1 MALVGEVQVV
11 PSGKVYRQ
19 IFDAE
24 VQLVR
29 SLGEVRARTT
39 QHGINLD
46 SAKIPLVREKIHSAG
61 LLSYS
66 QLQWVDSMP
75 YDSYT
80 ENPVLYRDKT
90 TSTLGKVHEGE
101 HEIAAREVRGLCDVI
116 VPEKSDSGI
125 LQRITTNRQ
134 ARHEKA
140 VCDLHKEF
148 ADISK
153 EMEALVLKALRD
165 LQEFMSESDRKIDL
179 LFQQCEQKRD
189 NKALTTVFLNKF
201 WGHGVEESS
210 CRKKW
215 IRCTEKT
222 LFQLEKKRSD
232 QVTVVLKE
240 FTTLLTE
247 ICYLVPSD
255 LIRFI
260 HKEAMMI
267 NQAILANH
275 RAIAKLSLNLM
286 ELELKR
292 EGAQHLQWQDLT
304 KAWKSHEKE
313 KVITEFRLF
322 AEKEMNQMPISVKR
336 ETDLLMDQQCSL
348 LGRRL
353 QLLCS
358 VSDFIPETCTKTA
371 VSEWHESLLALNKE
385 IESVNTQ
392 FLYRHRN
399 LQNDTIQRCTAAAE
413 TCQTRL
419 INLDI
424 CCKNEAES
432 IMTKELFPITEQFQI
447 RYEKEQKLFSN
458 AIMTVSK
465 QMDSHTNTLFKYAK
479 KAVHL
484 WDVLQIGLAQQEKIL
499 QKTVDYCRKKRDT
512 ENQKRETNLDIILES
527 LRQGSTVEQLRALLG
542 KALACLKD
550 IKAGYMKFHHDQV
563 VVVEAYPA
571 MVRSELMSYSS
582 SVSKF
587 FYVQE
592 VYGQVMPQKIEE
604 SDNKVF
610 KGYKT
615 TLLEP
620 GIADLEGKTI
630 EITRYASQD
639 NIDKSGVSWD
649 YPIEITGVKTPQPP
663 EVVNTGANEGGSM
676 DEATFLVSRENEDN
690 VTHTYE
696 HHEVLETPVSTKT
709 ELPPT
714 EEYTETPR
722 VDQSFVTSGGNTY
735 TVLLS
740 NKEQKNKS
748 TVIDQPDNVFFTEP
762 LIEEASLLDINLLLV
777 PEHLITELKSNIRL
791 GFYEHLDSWFDE
803 MMSNSHS
810 IVLAKKEELK
820 SEFDLL
826 SHLHEPR
833 GLRIEMDIH
842 NVRAAELLLH
852 SERVDRHCEG
862 VNQALNNLKE
872 ESVLLIE
879 KMKIETENF
888 HSKIISM
895 ESIFLNANKSDKLV
909 ALSNSLSSIL
919 DSHNSGVQTSLRN
932 YRQHVEEMLGKL
944 SDTNSYFIKYFR
956 LFSEGGNFSPDE
968 IGTLRKRLQKA
979 SSTITAFEGSIMVDL
994 EGLESLCLEQ
1004 ATEVVKKFEDKFHS
1018 LTMTTIFLENIQKL
1032 LTNLQ
1037 VKIKALVVNSNSQCQ
1052 QINSYLEQLR
1062 KKTDACASPNMVEEV
1077 CSKILYDFA
1086 KHIIEEISKRSR
1098 YLSCLLDPSPVR
1110 PEVPLQGPIAAAAR
1124 VDGSLRQD
1132 TKVLFGTP
1140 ESLLNPS
1147 RFRKLALDD
1156 AVLGVIKNIMNTQK
1170 ISGDYQEE
1178 HLDGNRQSSLT
1189 GKMCQSSMVH
1199 WQVYTIIW
1207 THLPIFLCFL
1217 LIHSKFSKHFLYVD
1231 LFIYFLCQ
1239 LTVSHQSQPLAPRP
1253 PSRPNTGII
1262 IKKKSGKGDGENFKF
1277 ASPSVR
1283 KLVKPTRFDK
1293 KYQVF
1298 GEKKEE
1304 SDNFKGILMSLLWES
1319 NNNLLCLAEEFYKKK
1334 DHYPV
1339 KHPDLLQETFEDC
1352 ADMLVLKLQTY
1363 EKQALEY
1370 HNSCLLEFREQ
1381 LEEFE
1386 KLLHVVPELVI
1397 ESLRQKHLNAMEMNL
1412 EQIRQNFKKE
1422 LDKWNQARNEMKNLL
1437 SPSLGHPDNCQTLEG
1452 ICKQEEKRQ
1461 QEETEG
1467 IEHNAKQLQDC
1478 VSESM
1483 QNFVM
1488 SLASRAESILL
1499 ELDEVLTVDDVLPA
1513 KIKVPKEK
1521 LLTLIRCKK
1530 TGLPLEDKEYQPL
1543 IERGSRV
1550 WPGITVKNSADMKL
1564 SNITDGFSTAS
1575 VTTAKTTLSHLS
1587 TVEARDSAYLTFLQD
1602 LELALTRI
1610 VEEEKQQYL
1619 AAQRWMQWWSQSILK
1634 IKELYL

>member
-66 QLQWVDSMP
+66 QLQ
-75 YDSYT
+75 
-80 ENPVLYRDKT
+80 DKT

-153 EMEALVLKALRD
+153 
-165 LQEFMSESDRKIDL
+165 
-179 LFQQCEQKRD
+179 
-189 NKALTTVFLNKF
+189 FLNKF

-592 VYGQVMPQKIEE
+592 VYGQ
-604 SDNKVF
+604 
-610 KGYKT
+610 
-615 TLLEP
+615 
-620 GIADLEGKTI
+620 
-630 EITRYASQD
+630 
-639 NIDKSGVSWD
+639 
-649 YPIEITGVKTPQPP
+649 
-663 EVVNTGANEGGSM
+663 
-676 DEATFLVSRENEDN
+676 
-690 VTHTYE
+690 
-696 HHEVLETPVSTKT
+696 
-709 ELPPT
+709 LPPT

-1062 KKTDACASPNMVEEV
+1062 KKTDACASPNMVEE
-1077 CSKILYDFA
+1077 ILYDFA

-1178 HLDGNRQSSLT
+1178 HLDGNRQSS
-1189 GKMCQSSMVH
+1189 
-1199 WQVYTIIW
+1199 
-1207 THLPIFLCFL
+1207 
-1217 LIHSKFSKHFLYVD
+1217 
-1231 LFIYFLCQ
+1231 